1 MILPPATLGM
11 LGGGQLGRFFVMAAH
26 EMGYRVM
33 VLDPDPHSPAGRI
46 ADEHLVAGY
55 HDSHAVVRMEQ
66 DCAAVTTEFENV
78 PADTLAHLA
87 QALPVRPSSAAVAIC
102 QNRIVEKNF
111 LRQHRLPH
119 APYAEIYAQADIEKA
134 PQALFP
140 GILKVAR
147 FGYDGKGQVRVANRD
162 AALTAFRHL
171 NGEPCVLEQM
181 LALDYE
187 VSVVLARDQHG
198 HVKCFPVA
206 ENTHRHGI
214 LDVSIVPARMGPCSG
229 GDAQELAET
238 MAREMD
244 YVGVLAVEFF
254 VSRGAISV
262 NEMAPRPHNSGH
274 YTIDACV
281 ISQYEQQVRAL
292 CGLPLGDGK
301 MHSAAV
307 MVNLL
312 GDLWFANGAGESR
325 EPAWNKLL
333 AVPNLRLHLYGKHH
347 ARPGRKMGHFTVI
360 GNDPLEVQRTALAA
374 RAAIGIDDSE
384 V

>member
-1 MILPPATLGM
+1 MILPPAMLGV

-46 ADEHLVAGY
+46 ADEHLIADY
-55 HDSHAVVRMEQ
+55 HDPHAVARMASE
-66 DCAAVTTEFENV
+66 CAAVTTEFENV
-78 PADTLAHLA
+78 PADVMAHLA
-87 QALPVRPSSAAVAIC
+87 QSLPVRPSAAAVGIC

-111 LRQHRLPH
+111 LRKHGLPH
-119 APYAEIYAQADIEKA
+119 APYAEILTETDIVSA
-134 PQALFP
+134 PAALFP

-147 FGYDGKGQVRVANRD
+147 FGYDGKGQARVSNRD
-162 AALTAFRHL
+162 EALIAFRQMKH
-171 NGEPCVLEQM
+171 EPCVLEQM

-187 VSVVLARDQHG
+187 VSVVLARGAQG
-198 HVKCFPVA
+198 VVKCFPVA

-214 LDVSIVPARMGPCSG
+214 LDVSIVPARMGACSG
-229 GDAQELAET
+229 GDAEELAET
-238 MAREMD
+238 IAQEMD
-244 YVGVLAVEFF
+244 YVGVLAIEFF
-254 VSRGAISV
+254 VSRGVLYV

-274 YTIDACV
+274 YTLDACAA
-281 ISQYEQQVRAL
+281 SQYDQQVRAL

-312 GDLWFANGAGESR
+312 GDLWFTKDGIESH
-325 EPAWNKLL
+325 EPDWTQLFS
-333 AVPNLRLHLYGKHH
+333 VPNLRLHLYGKRE

-360 GNDPLEVQRTALAA
+360 GNDPAEVQRTAFAA
-374 RAAIGIDDSE
+374 RAAIGITE
-384 V
+384 